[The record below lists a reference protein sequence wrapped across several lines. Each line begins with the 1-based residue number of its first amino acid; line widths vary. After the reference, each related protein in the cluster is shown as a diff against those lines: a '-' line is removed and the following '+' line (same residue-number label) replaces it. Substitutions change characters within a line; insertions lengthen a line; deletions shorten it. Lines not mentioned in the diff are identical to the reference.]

1 MPCDWANR
9 ERVVFSLNDLPAL
22 DRRALMRS
30 AILLVG
36 GSIAAGATAAP
47 VARAP
52 RRRRFFTPAQYAVMS
67 ETVDIIMPRT
77 DTPGAKD
84 AGVPAALDGLMRNWA
99 STERKQ
105 QFAALMDEIGGM
117 GLMKLAR
124 PKRVE
129 LIKSVDAQKMQ
140 AWDPAYTKFKELTL
154 TLFYLSEVGANKEL
168 AYELT
173 PGKWEP
179 WTELADDQRTWAL

>member
-1 MPCDWANR
+1 MI
-9 ERVVFSLNDLPAL
+9 SLNGLSAL
-22 DRRALMRS
+22 DRRELIRS

-36 GSIAAGATAAP
+36 GSVAASATAAP

-52 RRRRFFTPAQYAVMS
+52 RRRRFFTPGQYAVMS

-77 DTPGAKD
+77 NTPGAKD
-84 AGVPAALDGLMRNWA
+84 AGVPAAMDGLMRNWA
-99 STERKQ
+99 SAERKQ
-105 QFAALMDEIGGM
+105 QFTALIDEIGGK

-124 PKRVE
+124 PQRVE
-129 LIKSVDAQKMQ
+129 LIKTIDAQKMQ

-179 WTELADDQRTWAL
+179 WTELSDDQRTWAL